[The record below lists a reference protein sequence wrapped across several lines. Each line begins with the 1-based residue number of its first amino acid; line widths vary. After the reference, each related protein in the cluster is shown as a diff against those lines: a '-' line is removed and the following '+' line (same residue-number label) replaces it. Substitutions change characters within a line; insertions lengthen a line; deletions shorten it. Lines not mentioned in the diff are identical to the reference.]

1 MYSFEWDKRAGGTGG
16 YRLTTQTT
24 KFVASEIRP
33 VFAEE
38 LEMTG
43 LDSRLSFEPKEQL
56 PLLWAKQN
64 VYIFRGEEVAKL
76 NKTQYGKP
84 LDVEWLF
91 EGKKKLVPV
100 DVAAMVKKN
109 REAMTALVS
118 DTLKRIKEMY
128 DAYVNRCDAV
138 YIGFSGGK
146 DSVVLLDLCH
156 KVLPLDVPVIFSD
169 TDMELPDT
177 YRIWDEVQKRYPER
191 QFVKVSASRRALEN
205 WRLFGPPSRSVRW
218 CCAVHKSA
226 PALVELKRRSG
237 RASIIAA
244 AFVGVR
250 GEESLNRANYQ
261 DIGEGVK
268 NSSQTNLMPI
278 LDWAAHE
285 LWIYLFGNELSIN
298 PAYRYGLARVGCI
311 MCPESS
317 EKYAWFVNAAY
328 PQIIKPFEKVIVE
341 TNSKQFDTEDEAREF
356 VGSTNWQARKSGV
369 ALRKHVSRP
378 TERAEGN
385 TLTWQSHDLRIPMF
399 MQWLKTVGKIEHEP
413 DCDQFLLKM
422 PRGNVIPFIVQ
433 DQGGSGGNVEFSF
446 TSADERKTIAPTI
459 LRVLQKAVS
468 CIGCQACEA
477 ECPTGALTSTAK
489 GIKVNELL
497 CVHCLRCHSADFGCW
512 RFKSMYKSDYTSSGM
527 NSINAYNNFG
537 LRRDFLSIYLEEK
550 EAFAETMRLNKRKQV
565 PAAKSWFRQ
574 ALLMDAKTC
583 APTRLLDL
591 FEHRGIEDALAWDC
605 VWLGL
610 CNHAAIVKW
619 FVCALEL
626 DVPYSDEQLFTL
638 LGTDIKDV
646 TKKGG
651 LQALKNMLVSSPF
664 GAENGGICEMLK
676 KGAHTVGLIRRVHEV
691 EQLVIL
697 YGLYVT
703 AEKARRGTFT
713 VRQLMD
719 KPDAVGEGFIEA
731 FISPM
736 VAFGLSPDTFKKH
749 CLGLA
754 TQYPD
759 LIACSFTLGLDEV
772 RVFPETK
779 TRDDVLAAIMK
790 RA

>member
-1 MYSFEWDKRAGGTGG
+1 MYSYEWDKRTGG
-16 YRLTTQTT
+16 YRLTSETT
-24 KFVASEIRP
+24 RFVASEIRP
-33 VFAEE
+33 VFADE
-38 LEMTG
+38 LEITG
-43 LDSRLSFEPKEQL
+43 LDSRLSFEPKERL

-64 VYIFRGEEVAKL
+64 VYIYRGVEIAKL

-84 LDVEWLF
+84 LDVEWLI
-91 EGKKKLVPV
+91 EGKKSLVPV

-109 REAMTALVS
+109 RCAMAALVS

-191 QFVKVSASRRALEN
+191 QYAKVHASRKALEN

-226 PALVELKRRSG
+226 PALVALKQRSG
-237 RASIIAA
+237 KASIIAA

-250 GEESLNRANYQ
+250 GEESLSRANYQ

-268 NSSQTNLMPI
+268 NTCQTNLMPI

-285 LWIYLFGNELSIN
+285 LWIYLFGNELPIN

-317 EKYAWFVNAAY
+317 EKYAWYVNAAY
-328 PQIIKPFEKVIVE
+328 PQIIRPFERVIVE
-341 TNSKQFDTEDEAREF
+341 TNEKHFDTEEEAREF

-369 ALRKHVSRP
+369 ALKEHVSRP
-378 TERAEGN
+378 TERAVGN
-385 TLTWQSHDLRIPMF
+385 TVKWQSHDLKIPMF
-399 MQWLKTVGKIEHEP
+399 MQWINTVGKIEQEL
-413 DCDQFLLKM
+413 DCDQFLLKV
-422 PRGNVIPFIVQ
+422 PCGNVIPFIVQ
-433 DQGGSGGNVEFSF
+433 NHGDSGGSVEFKF
-446 TSADERKTIAPTI
+446 TSADERKAIAPSI

-497 CVHCLRCHSADFGCW
+497 CVHCLRCHSADLGCW
-512 RFKSMYKSDYTSSGM
+512 RYRSMRVPELTKSGLSSVNTYK
-527 NSINAYNNFG
+527 NFG
-537 LRRDFLSIYLEEK
+537 LRTSFLSVYLEEK
-550 EAFAETMRLNKRKQV
+550 ESFDNTTKLNRNKQV
-565 PAAKSWFRQ
+565 PAAKAWFRQ

-583 APTRLLDL
+583 APSKLLDL
-591 FEHRGIEDALAWDC
+591 FEQRGIEDGLAWDC

-619 FVCALEL
+619 LSCTLVV

-651 LQALKNMLVSSPF
+651 LQALKNMLVSTPF
-664 GAENGGICEMLK
+664 GAESSGLCEVVK
-676 KGAHTVGLIRRVHEV
+676 KGVHTVGLVRRAHDV
-691 EQLVIL
+691 EPVVTL
-697 YGLYVT
+697 YGLYVI
-703 AEKARRGTFT
+703 AEKAGRGTFT

-719 KPDAVGEGFIEA
+719 KPDAGGEWFSEA

-759 LIACSFTLGLDEV
+759 LIACSFNLGLDEV

-779 TRDDVLAAIMK
+779 TRDDVLAEIMK
-790 RA
+790 RT